1 MQPLIFA
8 TGNANKVLEVNQLL
22 EGTNLEVKSLVQ
34 IGHTAELEETQDTL
48 QGNALQKARFVRDT
62 YGMDCFSEDTGL
74 EVDALDGAPGVHTAY
89 YGGPERSAG
98 QNIAKL
104 LAELGE
110 EEARGA
116 QFRTVIAL
124 CLDGEE
130 HLFEGICRG
139 RIATTKSGKGG
150 FGYDP
155 VFLPDG
161 HDRSFAELDSAAKN
175 AISHRG
181 RAVAQLVAFLRR
193 QEGG

>member
-1 MQPLIFA
+1 MRHLIFA
-8 TGNANKVLEVNQLL
+8 TGNAHKVLEVNQLL
-22 EGTNLEVKSLVQ
+22 EGTGVEVKSLVQ

-74 EVDALDGAPGVHTAY
+74 EVDALAGAPGVHTAY
-89 YGGPERSAG
+89 YGGAARSAD

-104 LAELGE
+104 LAELGNI
-110 EEARGA
+110 EARGA

-139 RIATTKSGKGG
+139 QISTSRSGKDG

-155 VFLPDG
+155 VFQPEG
-161 HDRSFAELDSAAKN
+161 YDRTFAELDAAAKN

-181 RAVAQLVAFLRR
+181 RAVQKLIAFLK
-193 QEGG
+193 QQ